1 MSVDTF
7 EKKLDLF
14 YEEFA
19 SLLGIQRDSISKDS
33 VLSEIEWDSMAL
45 ISTMALID
53 EVFGIVV
60 SGDQLTECITIADI
74 LMLIKDQI

>member
-1 MSVDTF
+1 MSEDTF

-19 SLLGIQRDSISKDS
+19 SLLGIEKSSISENS
-33 VLSEIEWDSMAL
+33 ILSELEWDSMAL

-53 EVFGIVV
+53 EVFAVVV
-60 SGDQLTECITIADI
+60 SGDQLTECITVADI
-74 LMLIKDQI
+74 LKLVKD

>member
-1 MSVDTF
+1 MSENTF

-19 SLLGIQRDSISKDS
+19 SLLGIEKNAISESSI
-33 VLSEIEWDSMAL
+33 LSELEWDSMAL

-53 EVFGIVV
+53 EVFAVVV
-60 SGDQLTECITIADI
+60 SGDQLTECITVADI
-74 LMLIKDQI
+74 LKLVKY

>member
-1 MSVDTF
+1 MSENTF

-19 SLLGIQRDSISKDS
+19 SLLGIEKNAISESSI
-33 VLSEIEWDSMAL
+33 LSELEWDSMAL

-53 EVFGIVV
+53 EVFALVV
-60 SGDQLTECITIADI
+60 SGDQLTECITVADI
-74 LMLIKDQI
+74 LKLVKY

>member
-1 MSVDTF
+1 MSEDTF

-19 SLLGIQRDSISKDS
+19 SLLGIEKNAISEDSI
-33 VLSEIEWDSMAL
+33 LSELEWDSMAL

-53 EVFGIVV
+53 EVFAVVV
-60 SGDQLTECITIADI
+60 SGDQLTECITVADI
-74 LMLIKDQI
+74 LKLVQY